1 MFKLSKILWMVIGM
15 LLLLLTAC
23 TSKAAW
29 TRPADKMVMVYVPAG
44 KFTMGRTAQDALA
57 VCSKYEN
64 DCALSDFTD
73 EQPPH
78 TVSLDAFRIDET
90 DVTNA
95 MYAKCVS
102 AGACKKPLYSGSDTR
117 LHYYG
122 NPLYDNYPV
131 IYVNWDMAEAY
142 CKWAGVRL
150 PTEAEWEK
158 AAVGTDGRNYPWGNQ
173 TPTCSLTNFGLA
185 PTHYITC
192 KSDTT
197 AVDSYPSGASPYKAL
212 DMEGNVFNWVN
223 DWYSASYYASS
234 TASNPIGPASG
245 QYHVLRGG
253 NWEWTGGYELATNR
267 HTYNP
272 AAVQWNLS
280 VIGFRCAV
288 SAP

>member
-1 MFKLSKILWMVIGM
+1 MYKLSKTLWMVTVM
-15 LLLLLTAC
+15 LSLALSGCAA
-23 TSKAAW
+23 KAAW

-44 KFTMGRTAQDALA
+44 KFTMGKTAQDAFA

-64 DCALSDFTD
+64 DCALRDFTD

-78 TVSLDAFRIDET
+78 TVSLDTFWIDKT

-102 AGACKKPLYSGSDTR
+102 AGVCKKPLYSGSYTR
-117 LHYYG
+117 LPYYG

-131 IYVNWDMAEAY
+131 IYVNWDMAQAY

-173 TPTCSLTNFGLA
+173 SPTCSLTNFGMT
-185 PTHYITC
+185 PHYYTAC
-192 KSDTT
+192 VNDTT
-197 AVDSYPSGASPYKAL
+197 AVDSYPSGASPYGVL
-212 DMEGNVFNWVN
+212 DMAGNVFNWVN
-223 DWYSASYYASS
+223 DWYSATYYASS
-234 TASNPIGPASG
+234 PASNPTDPTSG

-253 NWEWTGGYELATNR
+253 NYYSTGGYLFAANR
-267 HTYNP
+267 YTYNP
-272 AAVQWNLS
+272 AKALFDLS
-280 VIGFRCAV
+280 VVGFRCAV